1 MLASKNLLKPADGEP
16 IISPSKD
23 MVLGV
28 YYLTMQEN
36 KDYERARVFADS
48 TEVELAYRLGQVKL
62 HENVRVRVETWYDDK
77 GIRQSAST
85 IKIVDTTVGR
95 AIFNQILP
103 SEVQYVNQVQEKGSV
118 KNLIAD
124 VYEICGED
132 ITTEVADK
140 IKDIGFGVCYVIW
153 HYTGSRRYYYST

>member
-1 MLASKNLLKPADGEP
+1 M
-16 IISPSKD
+16 
-23 MVLGV
+23 
-28 YYLTMQEN
+28 
-36 KDYERARVFADS
+36 
-48 TEVELAYRLGQVKL
+48 
-62 HENVRVRVETWYDDK
+62 RVETWYDDK

-140 IKDIGFGVCYVIW
+140 IKDIGFEYAMLSGTTLAVADITIPPEKADIIG
-153 HYTGSRRYYYST
+153 H